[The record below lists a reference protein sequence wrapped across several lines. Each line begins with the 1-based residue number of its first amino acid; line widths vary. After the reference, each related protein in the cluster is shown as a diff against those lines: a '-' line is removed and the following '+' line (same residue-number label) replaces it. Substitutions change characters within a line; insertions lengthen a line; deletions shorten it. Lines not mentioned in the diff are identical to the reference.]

1 MPETKAEKSESIHT
15 VIVLPTYNE
24 RGNIEKLLDAIIS
37 QRAQLDGI
45 KLSVLVVDDSS
56 PDGTGEAV
64 REFARRSDNSGVYL
78 LSGQKKGLGTAYK
91 RGILH
96 ALDILNADIVFQM
109 DADFSHDPQ
118 DLPRFTSEVERC
130 DFVVGSRYVAGGS
143 VPENWSRLRKA
154 ISKWGNIFAR
164 HIAGLDGVRDC
175 TSGYRAIR
183 ASVLR
188 EIDLEQMDAT
198 GYIFIMNLLY
208 EAVQNGAR
216 VSEIPIKF
224 TNRLHGES
232 KLGAADIIGFIRRVF
247 LIRLNSLKRRQRG

>member
-1 MPETKAEKSESIHT
+1 VPESEAEKSESVHA

-24 RGNIEKLLDAIIS
+24 RGNIEKLLDAIFS
-37 QRAQLDGI
+37 QPVQPDAIR
-45 KLSVLVVDDSS
+45 LSVLVVDDSS

-64 REFARRSDNSGVYL
+64 REYARRDERVHL
-78 LSGQKKGLGTAYK
+78 LSGKKKGLGTAYK

-96 ALDILNADIVFQM
+96 ALDVLRADIIFQM

-118 DLPRFTSEVERC
+118 DLPRFASEVQSC
-130 DFVVGSRYVAGGS
+130 DFVVGSRYVEGGS
-143 VPENWSRLRKA
+143 VPENWSLLRKA

-183 ASVLR
+183 AGVLR
-188 EIDLEQMDAT
+188 EIDLERMDAT

-216 VSEIPIKF
+216 VSEIPINF
-224 TNRLHGES
+224 TGRLYGES
-232 KLGAADIIGFIRRVF
+232 KLGAADIFGFIRRVF
-247 LIRLNSLKRRQRG
+247 LIRFNSLRRRQRG